1 MSASKDASSP
11 INRVSYIHFQR
22 IYLIKAA
29 QISSLAYA
37 QAHAL
42 SAKASQTAQISSSA
56 DNLTRAAVL
65 YDQAADLFEKVKK
78 ETSDA
83 GVSCRINPPLTHKAT
98 HLLLSNLG
106 RSNTDVTCRSES

>member
-1 MSASKDASSP
+1 
-11 INRVSYIHFQR
+11 
-22 IYLIKAA
+22 
-29 QISSLAYA
+29 
-37 QAHAL
+37 L

-83 GVSCRINPPLTHKAT
+83 GVSDVLIDTFLLDLLTMF
-98 HLLLSNLG
+98 G
-106 RSNTDVTCRSES
+106 